1 METQKRKWACFLL
14 SALFCFVAPIILFLV
29 QFDFFKKETSWVSR
43 ITIIGLIL
51 VFVLLIK
58 FSRFINDFIKTIKK
72 VIVRQ
77 LLLSAKNLLTIVIAI
92 LVLEIMKTSI
102 NDLQVLIGIC
112 GVSFIVGNWFFEY
125 YREEIKIEDKQEI
138 KNSTIEAVLV
148 ALKED
153 RKQNY

>member
-1 METQKRKWACFLL
+1 METQKRKWAYFLL

-43 ITIIGLIL
+43 ITTIGLIL

-125 YREEIKIEDKQEI
+125 YREEIKIEDKQEV

-153 RKQNY
+153 RKQND